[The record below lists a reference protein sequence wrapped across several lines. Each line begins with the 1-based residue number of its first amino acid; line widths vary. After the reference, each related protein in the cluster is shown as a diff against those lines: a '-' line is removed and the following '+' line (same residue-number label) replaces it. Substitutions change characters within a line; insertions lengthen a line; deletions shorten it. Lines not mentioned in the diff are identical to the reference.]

1 MGVIAL
7 GSKAAMLAKSAGGV
21 GTLVKGAGA
30 LGIAGLYCQ
39 SVNLKSYLLL
49 KQPHAHLV
57 VGHGSAWPRCNVR
70 AERDSHYSFHFTSQF
85 NTGRHGQG

>member
-30 LGIAGLYCQ
+30 LGIAGLHRQ
-39 SVNLKSYLLL
+39 SVNLKFYLLS

-57 VGHGSAWPRCNVR
+57 VRHDTVWSGCNV
-70 AERDSHYSFHFTSQF
+70 
-85 NTGRHGQG
+85 